1 MLKWFNKTKEKKQK
15 DKRENIKLTTEHKDI
30 LKAIFELPVQESWLS
45 EDTIEKI
52 LRDGTVESSIG
63 SRKAATLKKEINI
76 SCKNE
81 EIKKELESV
90 FDYDTLDCILDTPYY
105 GFNVFEINWNYKNSY
120 WYPILEDRDYKDFI
134 LDNKQLKFYGN
145 SFIEEIPPYKALY
158 TTYRA
163 KAKKPY
169 GKPILNTLFWLI
181 EFKNASLEFWVE
193 LLEKFGTPW
202 VIGKTEGNK
211 DDFADEIY
219 NMLGGDGAVIDSED
233 SIEVITAKDKGDY
246 KLLIEYIDDQIRQLI
261 LGGNLTSNVKGG
273 SQAAAT
279 VHNEIREDLAKADE
293 NIVNKV
299 IKELINNFKELNQ
312 INEEI
317 TGQLKD
323 KDDPNKPLADRDKVI
338 YDMGYKPTQEYI
350 ENTYN
355 IKVEE
360 IKKEDNPIPNNNIL
374 KANNLLSMNKT
385 KLASDELDYQANS
398 IDLSNSLTFQEQIIK
413 TLNKANSFEEAFSL
427 LSNIYSEVN
436 TDDLEENLKR
446 VLANTS
452 ILATAQVEEENQ
464 DG

>member
-1 MLKWFNKTKEKKQK
+1 MLKWFNKTKEKKQ
-15 DKRENIKLTTEHKDI
+15 DKREKIKLTTEHKDI
-30 LKAIFELPVQESWLS
+30 LKAIFELPIQESWLDN
-45 EDTIEKI
+45 DTIEKI

-261 LGGNLTSNVKGG
+261 LGGNLTSQVKGG

-338 YDMGYKPTQEYI
+338 YEMGYKPTQEYI

-360 IKKEDNPIPNNNIL
+360 IKKEDNPIPNNNIY
-374 KANNLLSMNKT
+374 ANNLLSMNKT

-398 IDLSNSLTFQEQIIK
+398 IDLTNSLTFQEQIIK
-413 TLNKANSFEEAFSL
+413 TLNKANSFEEAFL
-427 LSNIYSEVN
+427 LLADIYSEVN

-452 ILATAQVEEENQ
+452 ILATAQVEEENPN
-464 DG
+464 G

>member
-1 MLKWFNKTKEKKQK
+1 MLKWFNKSKETKQK
-15 DKRENIKLTTEHKDI
+15 DKRENIKPTTEHKDI

-193 LLEKFGTPW
+193 MLEKFGTPW

-261 LGGNLTSNVKGG
+261 LGGNLTSQVKGG

-312 INEEI
+312 INEDI

-360 IKKEDNPIPNNNIL
+360 IKREDNPIPNNNIL

-385 KLASDELDYQANS
+385 KLASDELAYQANS

-413 TLNKANSFEEAFSL
+413 TLNKANSFEEAFL
-427 LSNIYSEVN
+427 LLADIYSEVN